1 MFSSTAANPL
11 AENFVLDFFYFFL
24 HSYFDFIFLQMDY
37 IDVGTSLS
45 NMHYLG
51 QPEGETYGLDHGKTY
66 RYHPET
72 SMYLRPESGVPGLY
86 LTGRVTIFS
95 SPEPKAHKES
105 L

>member
-1 MFSSTAANPL
+1 
-11 AENFVLDFFYFFL
+11 
-24 HSYFDFIFLQMDY
+24 MDY

-51 QPEGETYGLDHGKTY
+51 QPEGETYGLDHAKTY

-86 LTGRVTIFS
+86 LTGNF
-95 SPEPKAHKES
+95 H
-105 L
+105 